1 MLFIFLLWVFTA
13 ISLYGYTNCFLIK
26 SSFQK
31 FFIAL
36 ALTIVLAQARLFYF
50 ISTGLIK
57 VILFKSSPWW
67 KSLTLVVVLG
77 GLVVY
82 LMVNKSIS
90 KSLIKAREK
99 RDKELL
105 EEKVKKTEK
114 FQENMVKVA
123 EQVQK

>member
-1 MLFIFLLWVFTA
+1 M
-13 ISLYGYTNCFLIK
+13 
-26 SSFQK
+26 
-31 FFIAL
+31 
-36 ALTIVLAQARLFYF
+36 
-50 ISTGLIK
+50 
-57 VILFKSSPWW
+57 
-67 KSLTLVVVLG
+67 TLVVVLG